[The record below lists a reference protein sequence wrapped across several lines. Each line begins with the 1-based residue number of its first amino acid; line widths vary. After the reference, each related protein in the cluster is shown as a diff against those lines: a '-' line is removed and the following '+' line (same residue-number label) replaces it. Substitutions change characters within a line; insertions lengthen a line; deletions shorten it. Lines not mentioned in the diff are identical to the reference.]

1 MNLTLSKTT
10 GHGVQKLPYDVQK
23 LPNDVQ
29 KLPGK
34 YVVYVLKNVISMV

>member
-1 MNLTLSKTT
+1 MSKIT
-10 GHGVQKLPYDVQK
+10 GHHVQKLPYDVQK